1 MKKLI
6 LLLVSALCPYVY
18 MVAEGSQSPSQESHE
33 IKLEKLPPIQGTGEL
48 GRPRSIC
55 FLEAYYVSSSR
66 EIEIIYDGLGEATIY
81 LLDCSGQI
89 VYQDSAD
96 SSNYSIDTIIVP
108 SANGQYTIV
117 IDSQNLYAYGSIVV
131 NDSL

>member
-33 IKLEKLPPIQGTGEL
+33 IKLEKLPPIEGSGEL
-48 GRPRSIC
+48 GRPRLNY
-55 FLEAYYVSSSR
+55 FLEAYYDSTSR
-66 EIEIIYDGLGEATIY
+66 EIEITHDGLGEAIIY
-81 LLDCSGQI
+81 LLDFSGQI
-89 VYQDSAD
+89 VYQDSVY
-96 SSNYSIDTIIVP
+96 SSNYSTDTIIVP

-117 IDSQNLYAYGSIVV
+117 IDSQSVYAYGSVV
-131 NDSL
+131 AR